1 MTEAM
6 IAPLIP
12 MVVTLITLGMP
23 VAIVFIV
30 KYFKLKHRELDLDA
44 EHQKKWT
51 EEQRR
56 QLEHR
61 VASLENAMQT
71 VLQIATRLPAA
82 PQLGL
87 GATVTP
93 QQLLQAGAEG
103 PPLAPPGLGL
113 PAQRERG

>member
-1 MTEAM
+1 MNPMTLE
-6 IAPLIP
+6 PLIP
-12 MVVTLITLGMP
+12 ILTTLIALGMP

-30 KYFKLKHRELDLDA
+30 KYFTLKHRELDLDA

-82 PQLGL
+82 PPLGL
-87 GATVTP
+87 GAMVTP
-93 QQLLQAGAEG
+93 QQLVQAGAEG
-103 PPLAPPGLGL
+103 PPLAPPGQAF